1 MISSPPHDS
10 SRAAGSFGK
19 NMRFMEQG
27 VSCKGRNRS
36 AFLFKAPYQSRD
48 GESQSHKADKI
59 GGETAEDGEPGRER
73 GIQHQHTGK
82 QDQRDPLQLIFY
94 LKTPF
99 CYKTGRAY
107 ACSAHFFLSRSICFW

>member
-36 AFLFKAPYQSRD
+36 AFLFETPHQSRD

-59 GGETAEDGEPGRER
+59 GGETVNDGESG
-73 GIQHQHTGK
+73 
-82 QDQRDPLQLIFY
+82 
-94 LKTPF
+94 
-99 CYKTGRAY
+99 
-107 ACSAHFFLSRSICFW
+107 

>member
-59 GGETAEDGEPGRER
+59 GGETVDDGEPG
-73 GIQHQHTGK
+73 
-82 QDQRDPLQLIFY
+82 
-94 LKTPF
+94 
-99 CYKTGRAY
+99 
-107 ACSAHFFLSRSICFW
+107 

>member
-59 GGETAEDGEPGRER
+59 GGETVDDGESGENRR
-73 GIQHQHTGK
+73 AQHQHTGK
-82 QDQRDPLQLIFY
+82 ENQRDALQLIFH

-99 CYKTGRAY
+99 
-107 ACSAHFFLSRSICFW
+107 

>member
-27 VSCKGRNRS
+27 VISCKGRNRT

-59 GGETAEDGEPGRER
+59 GGETVNDGEPGGKRR
-73 GIQHQHTGK
+73 AQHQYTGK
-82 QDQRDPLQLIFY
+82 ENQCDAL
-94 LKTPF
+94 
-99 CYKTGRAY
+99 
-107 ACSAHFFLSRSICFW
+107 